1 MKCQEARY
9 FFYFWR
15 KSGRPAIIHLLH
27 PPERKKMAFKNK
39 RPGGRAL
46 VSSRIWEIDFLRG
59 LAVIL
64 MLFYHGGFDITEL
77 AGKHIVFGIR
87 WNLGSSGFKVAV
99 AVFAGLFILLCGVSS
114 TLTRSNVRR
123 GLKLLGVA
131 ALVTA
136 ASFFFNREET
146 IYFGI
151 LHCLGAC
158 ILIYGWILEKA
169 KPAILAAGGL
179 GVFGLSLFL
188 QAAVGHTP
196 IRFDW
201 LAPFGIISDTFSSY
215 DYFPLLPWFGVFLVG
230 AALRKWLYAERR
242 SLIKKEMPGGFFNFA
257 GRHTLLIY
265 VLHQPIFLAILYAL
279 GWIK

>member
-1 MKCQEARY
+1 MLPDE
-9 FFYFWR
+9 
-15 KSGRPAIIHLLH
+15 IIMV
-27 PPERKKMAFKNK
+27 PWKK
-39 RPGGRAL
+39 RRDGRA
-46 VSSRIWEIDFLRG
+46 SPRIWEIDFLRG
-59 LAVIL
+59 LSIIL

-77 AGKHIVFGIR
+77 AGKHAIFGIR
-87 WNLGSSGFKVAV
+87 WNLGSPGFQIAV
-99 AVFAGLFILLCGVSS
+99 DVFAGLFVLLCGVSS

-136 ASFFFNREET
+136 ASYVFKREEA

-158 ILIYGWILEKA
+158 ILIYGGTLERA
-169 KPAILAAGGL
+169 KPRLLAAAGL
-179 GVFGLSLFL
+179 GVFGLSLVL
-188 QAAVGHTP
+188 PAALGGAP

-201 LAPFGIISDTFSSY
+201 LAPLGIISDSFSSY

-230 AALRKWLYAERR
+230 TALGKWLYAGRQ
-242 SLIKKEMPGGFFNFA
+242 SLIRKPMPKNFVNFA

-265 VLHQPIFLAILYAL
+265 VVHQPIFLGILFVL
-279 GWIK
+279 GWIR

>member
-1 MKCQEARY
+1 MAQ
-9 FFYFWR
+9 
-15 KSGRPAIIHLLH
+15 PAFSRLENPRAAAIMLPDGNPMLLW
-27 PPERKKMAFKNK
+27 KKRAEGSDKN
-39 RPGGRAL
+39 
-46 VSSRIWEIDFLRG
+46 RIWEIDFLRG

-77 AGKHIVFGIR
+77 AGKHTVFGIR
-87 WNLGSSGFKVAV
+87 WDLGSPGFQVAV
-99 AVFAGLFILLCGVSS
+99 AFFAGLFILLCGISS

-123 GLKLLGVA
+123 GWKLLGVA

-136 ASFFFNREET
+136 ASYVFNREET

-158 ILIYGWILEKA
+158 ILVYGWAMEKA
-169 KPAILAAGGL
+169 KPWLLAAAAL
-179 GVFGLSLFL
+179 GVFSLSLVL
-188 QAAVGHTP
+188 PAALGHTP

-215 DYFPLLPWFGVFLVG
+215 DYFPLLPWFGVFLGG
-230 AALRKWLYAERR
+230 AALGKWLYAERR
-242 SLIKKEMPGGFFNFA
+242 SLIKREMPAGFFNIA

-265 VLHQPIFLAILYAL
+265 VVHQPIFLGILYTL